1 MHTLSL
7 YNILMHTGLC
17 GRQRYNNIY
26 YIITPR
32 NTHTSTKR
40 RDTTDAFLFPLMPA
54 IMASVSMPVAMP
66 ATTMVVPWVFEP
78 KHGLSVLLRPPEN
91 PQKHDGHGKFPGKL
105 MVLRYMRRLEIL
117 GGERT
122 IFGMSDM
129 LLWPKQK
136 KRREG
141 REGKED
147 ASQEW

>member
-7 YNILMHTGLC
+7 YNILMHTVLC

-117 GGERT
+117 RERT
-122 IFGMSDM
+122 IFGIGQTCYCGESR
-129 LLWPKQK
+129 K
-136 KRREG
+136 KR

-147 ASQEW
+147 ASQER